1 MQRTLFYLPHELFGV
16 PLFGAGWLLLALV
29 IGFAAWLYRTH
40 RDPTKRVVDELSQ
53 NGLVWAIA
61 AAAILLL
68 LPSVEIRSVG
78 GEPIG
83 VAVRGYGVFLL
94 AGVVSGIALALY
106 RASRAGVPAD
116 DIFGLAMW
124 LFVGG
129 IGGAR
134 LFYIIEYRSDFL
146 TGDLITTAGK
156 MLDFTRGGL
165 VVYGSIIGGTIAMF
179 GFVYRTWTKRQ
190 RGGPGSRPVSR
201 TGVTS
206 KPTPTQAVPPSSVSS
221 YTSGSY
227 TTAVLRMGDVVV
239 PCLFLG
245 IFFGRIGCLMN
256 GCCYGG
262 RCEDVPWALQFPPG
276 SPVYSEQIA
285 TGELLGLELENVTGE
300 TGPGGR
306 VSAVEANSPADREGI
321 KVGSFVS
328 QIYPVRPDEDQL
340 DPRLPEDDS
349 SQFNV
354 VAVVDARPV
363 IWTADQLPDQ
373 ALAVSPAQLISSGSG
388 LLICLLLLTL
398 SGLFRFPPGVLM
410 ATGFAVYAL
419 ARFGEE
425 MVRTD
430 EPGQFGT
437 QFSISQWISMIIL
450 PAAILSIIYIYW
462 KRPTDVAAVND
473 TNPGTGTES

>member
-1 MQRTLFYLPHELFGV
+1 MQRTLFYLPHEIFGV
-16 PLFGAGWLLLALV
+16 PLFGAGWFLLALV
-29 IGFAAWLYRTH
+29 IGLAIWLYRVH
-40 RDPTKRVVDELSQ
+40 RDPTKSVVTELGQ
-53 NGLVWAIA
+53 NGLVWAVA
-61 AAAILLL
+61 AAAILLI

-146 TGDLITTAGK
+146 TGDLLTTARK

-179 GFVYRTWTKRQ
+179 GFVCRTWAKR
-190 RGGPGSRPVSR
+190 RKLEPSSR
-201 TGVTS
+201 TNSSSQSS
-206 KPTPTQAVPPSSVSS
+206 KSQAPSKLSGSS
-221 YTSGSY
+221 YTSNSY
-227 TTAVLRMGDVVV
+227 FTAVLRMGDVVV

-262 RCEDVPWALQFPPG
+262 RCEDAPWALRFPPG
-276 SPVYSEQIA
+276 SPVYSEQIG
-285 TGELLGLELENVTGE
+285 TGELLGLRLENVTGE
-300 TGPGGR
+300 TVPGGR
-306 VSAVEANSPADREGI
+306 VRGVEANSPADRKGI
-321 KVGSFVS
+321 KVGSLVS
-328 QIYPVRPDEDQL
+328 QIYPARPDEDQL
-340 DPRLPEDDS
+340 NPRLPEDDS

-354 VAVVDARPV
+354 VAVVDARPIV
-363 IWTADQLPDQ
+363 WTPDQLPDQ

-388 LLICLLLLTL
+388 LLICLLLLIL
-398 SGLFRFPPGVLM
+398 SGLFRLPPGVLM

-437 QFSISQWISMIIL
+437 QFSISQWISLIIL
-450 PAAILSIIYIYW
+450 PVSILSIIYIYW
-462 KRPTDVAAVND
+462 KRPTDAAALNDVNS
-473 TNPGTGTES
+473 GTGVES